1 MMGMFCA
8 VCCLIA
14 STSASAQK
22 VSPPSV
28 EELAAVSERGILLN
42 EYDQAAWHAS
52 DAVETANP
60 KTVEGQRYIAR
71 KENGRWTV
79 VFGKLTADRKLFEIH
94 YEAVQQERPKEFK
107 ASQEYAQRADDGFL
121 LFAARAIELAQ

>member
-22 VSPPSV
+22 ISPPSV

-52 DAVETANP
+52 DAVQTANP
-60 KTVEGQRYIAR
+60 KTVEGQRWIAR
-71 KENGRWTV
+71 KENGKWSV
-79 VFGKLTADRKLFEIH
+79 VFGKLNADKTLFQIY
-94 YEAVQQERPKEFK
+94 YEASQQANPREF
-107 ASQEYAQRADDGFL
+107 
-121 LFAARAIELAQ
+121 